1 MENRARLESIYGL
14 ILPIGAKLCGGCLDD
29 GGQPRRLENI
39 LPQQQFPKSLHRT
52 SGNSNGSA
60 NGATP
65 SIRRGRP
72 KKLARLRTLDDQ
84 LAIGSKEWQAGGSEG
99 ELAWSARRTAVGHNE
114 VGTRSEGARQLARRD
129 CGNGGRCA
137 LLTAHFVCGALLPH
151 SDAAMRKLTGIPTVA
166 EFFNH
171 VARPGEPS

>member
-1 MENRARLESIYGL
+1 MISWRLEARSG
-14 ILPIGAKLCGGCLDD
+14 
-29 GGQPRRLENI
+29 RR
-39 LPQQQFPKSLHRT
+39 
-52 SGNSNGSA
+52 
-60 NGATP
+60 
-65 SIRRGRP
+65 
-72 KKLARLRTLDDQ
+72 
-84 LAIGSKEWQAGGSEG
+84 GGSEG

-166 EFFNH
+166 EFLNH